1 MRESQ
6 ITNDTD
12 VAEVLEQLSSFKIY
26 FSSCGVTYQNLAI
39 CLREYIILLKH
50 DTFPD
55 MSIIDITKSS
65 FSYDTIRIMLVC
77 RSPNSSLTSFYS
89 TLENLLRPYDIG
101 IVLSDFNIDDLN
113 GTNVNLLD
121 KFSK

>member
-12 VAEVLEQLSSFKIY
+12 VAEVLEQLSGFKIY
-26 FSSCGVTYQNLAI
+26 FISCGVTHQNLAI

-77 RSPNSSLTSFYS
+77 RSPNSSLTSFYN
-89 TLENLLRPYDIG
+89 TLENLLRPYGIG